1 MAYKFLFRLNLTFYT
16 SEKVLSNYWDPICSN
31 FLISSRFSAVSENSP
46 TLITYQA
53 MFQFLNRFCHS
64 TDFSCDMVCYVYK
77 GVKIDFL
84 VNINYSRIE
93 VENYGQTHLLY
104 FLLPMILGPSSNYK
118 VLKCLCVCLFVIKNP
133 DFPESVF
140 EWSEK
145 QGERSEHVPCSG

>member
-16 SEKVLSNYWDPICSN
+16 SVTVLSNYWDPICSN

-53 MFQFLNRFCHS
+53 MFQYLNRFCHS
-64 TDFSCDMVCYVYK
+64 TDYSCDMVCYVYK
-77 GVKIDFL
+77 GVKIDYL

-118 VLKCLCVCLFVIKNP
+118 VLKCLCVCVFVIKNP
-133 DFPESVF
+133 DFPESLF
-140 EWSEK
+140 
-145 QGERSEHVPCSG
+145 ERSEKPCKRSEHAPRRG